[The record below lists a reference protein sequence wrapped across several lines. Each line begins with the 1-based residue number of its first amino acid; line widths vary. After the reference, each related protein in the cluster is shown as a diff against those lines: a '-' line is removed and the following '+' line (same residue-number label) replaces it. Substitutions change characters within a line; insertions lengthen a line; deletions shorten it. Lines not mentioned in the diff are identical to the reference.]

1 MKVIDIINKIS
12 KGEEIKD
19 FTVDDSDK
27 IFGVINGILVDKSN
41 KKFVS
46 WKVTDEWLNCKVTF
60 VSNEKENEDLD
71 EYIEDYVHEI
81 IKKILF

>member
-41 KKFVS
+41 KQIVS
-46 WKVTDEWLNCKVTF
+46 WRISDKWLNCKVNF
-60 VSNEKENEDLD
+60 VNSEKDDEDFN
-71 EYIEDYVHEI
+71 EYILNMIHEI
-81 IKKILF
+81 IKEMF